1 MVCGGVGEKSCCAI
15 EQSSS
20 LLKGWLRDGCSSTC
34 VGHWTSMPCCFL
46 PMGYCRSEVAKPVV
60 LLHSKFYRPV
70 CNSTITKRSL
80 IC

>member
-46 PMGYCRSEVAKPVV
+46 PMGYGRGEVAKTSR
-60 LLHSKFYRPV
+60 L
-70 CNSTITKRSL
+70 TSL
-80 IC
+80 KILSPRL

>member
-46 PMGYCRSEVAKPVV
+46 PMGYCRGEVAKPVV
-60 LLHSKFYRPV
+60 FLHSKFYRPV
-70 CNSTITKRSL
+70 CN
-80 IC
+80 